1 MAPGAPG
8 PARHA
13 WLLLRPGRQPRT
25 QPRGCHRGLGRCG
38 GGPRS
43 LPSPGSGRLLLPPS
57 PRGGSS
63 PPRPGRAPPAA
74 TPARSAAGAE
84 AELAPGGRSARPRA
98 GALTPAPGA
107 PPALPARAPPG
118 PLPSPPHRRRGQVPP
133 RLQPVP
139 GADLLTGAN
148 AGDCFAA
155 LPPPGAGSLPAC
167 VRPVPGL
174 EGSLSVPPTA
184 APAAPPRRPPAA
196 ARGERTPGGC
206 RPPPSRPSRPAAPP
220 AAKHT
225 DLPPHP
231 GFPRLFRGSRWPGGR
246 RVSQRASS
254 RGGCP
259 NNRSFK
265 QSGDPGTSQLRPAR
279 PGEGQ
284 PVPHRKPRP
293 GGTGGGEGK
302 ANKAGSRAWSR
313 ARCRTGATD
322 VVSSLVPSPPSPVV
336 PPRRSGGTSPGG
348 SCPLPPAAGV
358 SSPAPSRR
366 AAPRSPSAPY
376 CRRDAVLYWK

>member
-293 GGTGGGEGK
+293 GGTGGGGGK
-302 ANKAGSRAWSR
+302 GEQSGEPRLEPGTLQDGGDRRRVVPRPVPPVPRRAPPPERGDFPGRLLPAAARGRGFLAGPEQ
-313 ARCRTGATD
+313 AR
-322 VVSSLVPSPPSPVV
+322 SPPQPL
-336 PPRRSGGTSPGG
+336 G
-348 SCPLPPAAGV
+348 SL
-358 SSPAPSRR
+358 
-366 AAPRSPSAPY
+366 
-376 CRRDAVLYWK
+376 L